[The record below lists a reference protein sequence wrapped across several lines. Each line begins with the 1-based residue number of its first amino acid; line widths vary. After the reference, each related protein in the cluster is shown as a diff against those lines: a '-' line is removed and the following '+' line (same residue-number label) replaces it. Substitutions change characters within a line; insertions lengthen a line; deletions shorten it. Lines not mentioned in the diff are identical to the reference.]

1 MNESLL
7 KGKRNLSL
15 NVKTFYFFSSQI
27 LLHLVKYLKE
37 VRFNRKKEKVKEKK
51 KRRKA
56 RCLERTTCVCGKERR
71 NCCLSSFSLSFV

>member
-1 MNESLL
+1 MNECLL

-51 KRRKA
+51 NA
-56 RCLERTTCVCGKERR
+56 ERR
-71 NCCLSSFSLSFV
+71 DV